1 MIENN
6 STKTF
11 KKDVVKLNERFIITN
26 TLYESNIHNIYECY
40 DIFLERFVAIK
51 LLKNTLNSENN
62 KKLLKAEFKMLV
74 GINNPNIIRVYELY
88 DEENIFFYTM
98 DLLVNLF
105 DVDYLSYY
113 VDEIFNVFNLIHSKN
128 IIHNDIK
135 PNNFIFTKNGFVLI
149 DFSLSFSGNENDIY
163 SENQKL
169 IRYLIMWLNQLLK
182 INIIDNPKTAKK
194 YLSEKSFNNI
204 FDIFNRKRNYIN

>member
-1 MIENN
+1 MIEGN

-11 KKDVVKLNERFIITN
+11 KKDVVKLNERFIIIN
-26 TLYESNIHNIYECY
+26 TVYESKIHIIYECY
-40 DIFLERFVAIK
+40 DIFLEKFVAIK

-74 GINNPNIIRVYELY
+74 GFNNPNIIRVYELY
-88 DEENIFFYTM
+88 NEPNIFFYTM
-98 DLLVNLF
+98 DLLLNQF
-105 DVDYLSYY
+105 DSDYLQYY
-113 VDEIFNVFNLIHSKN
+113 IDEIFEVFKLLHSKS

-135 PNNFIFTKNGFVLI
+135 TNNFIFTKNGFVLI
-149 DFSLSFSGNENDIY
+149 DFSSGFIGNENDIY
-163 SENQKL
+163 EENQKL

-194 YLSEKSFNNI
+194 YLSEKSFNNL
-204 FDIFNRKRNYIN
+204 FEIFNGKRNYIN